1 MGLHEGVEVDGSVRD
16 QDDDASAVEIEAVV
30 DVSPD
35 HLGTGVLARARVDG
49 SANGKLLQE
58 GKS

>member
-1 MGLHEGVEVDGSVRD
+1 MGLDEGVEVDGSVRD
-16 QDDDASAVEIEAVV
+16 QNDDASAVEIEAVV
-30 DVSPD
+30 DVSSD
-35 HLGTGVLARARVDG
+35 HLGTGILARARVDG